1 LSGDENG
8 RSGIE
13 IRKIKEDLT
22 SQKEEDLSGQSVSIC
37 NREVNLKSEIRNP
50 QSEIPSL
57 LPIFAPLKQ
66 IHFKPMALKCGIV
79 GLTNIGKTT
88 IFNCISNT
96 KGQTSNFAYSTN
108 KSNLGQVNV
117 PDDRLIDI
125 DNLIHSARIVPVTV
139 EIMDIPGLAKGASQ
153 GEGVGNKFLAD
164 IQQTDAIIHVVRCFD
179 DENLPHVEGSVNP
192 VRDREIVDLELQIRD
207 LDLVERK
214 IQRLE
219 KAAKTGDKD
228 AKHGVEV
235 LTSVKNHLEDF
246 QSVRTLEIAETDRR
260 FIDDMYLLT
269 DKPVIYVCN
278 VDDASAVTGNKYTE
292 ALKESVKNEKTE
304 VIIIAGA
311 LEAEIA
317 ELESAE
323 DRKVFLEDAGLSEP
337 GVNRLVRSAYA
348 ILNLQSFFTAGPME
362 VRAWTIKKGMTAPQA
377 AGVIH
382 SDLERGFIRAEVMK
396 YKDFVALKSEHACR
410 TAGKLAVEGKN
421 YVIEDGD
428 IINIRFNV

>member
-1 LSGDENG
+1 
-8 RSGIE
+8 
-13 IRKIKEDLT
+13 
-22 SQKEEDLSGQSVSIC
+22 
-37 NREVNLKSEIRNP
+37 
-50 QSEIPSL
+50 
-57 LPIFAPLKQ
+57 
-66 IHFKPMALKCGIV
+66 MALKCGII

-108 KSNLGQVNV
+108 KSNLGQINV
-117 PDDRLIDI
+117 PDERLNEIDK
-125 DNLIHSARIVPVTV
+125 LVHATRIVPVTV
-139 EIMDIPGLAKGASQ
+139 EIVDIPGLAKGASQ

-164 IQQTDAIIHVVRCFD
+164 IQQTDAIIHVLRCFD
-179 DENLPHVEGSVNP
+179 DDNLAHVEGSVNP

-214 IQRLE
+214 ILRLE

-228 AKHGVEV
+228 AKHGVDV
-235 LTSVKNHLEDF
+235 LTRVKDHLENF
-246 QSVRTLEIAETDRR
+246 QSVRSLEIDEADRR

-278 VDDASAVTGNKYTE
+278 VDDASAVKGNKYVDMFR
-292 ALKESVKNEKTE
+292 ASVKDDVSEIL
-304 VIIIAGA
+304 VVAGA

-323 DRKVFLEDAGLSEP
+323 DRKVFLEDAGLTEP
-337 GVNRLVRSAYA
+337 GVNKLVRSAYA
-348 ILNLQSFFTAGPME
+348 ILNLMSFFTAGVME

-396 YKDFVALKSEHACR
+396 YNDYITLKSEQACR
-410 TAGKLAVEGKN
+410 AAGKLFVEGKN
-421 YVIEDGD
+421 YIVEDGD
-428 IINIRFNV
+428 ILNIRFNV